1 MNREGLFTNCM
12 RSELITHPHS
22 DGNGQSR
29 AASCGTVDPK
39 PGQTS
44 SGAHIA
50 KLTAENHEL
59 RADLEQLR
67 SERNRLA
74 DTQRRIMELLNVQ
87 SADRLLHDIR
97 NVLNEREL
105 LRALTAQM

>member
-1 MNREGLFTNCM
+1 M
-12 RSELITHPHS
+12 RSELIIHAHS

-29 AASCGTVDPK
+29 AASSGSADSRQ
-39 PGQTS
+39 GQTS

-50 KLTAENHEL
+50 NLTAENREL

-74 DTQRRIMELLNVQ
+74 ETQRRIMELLNVP

-105 LRALTAQM
+105 LRAL